1 LRLRAASFIG
11 YEIIGDGLLDFS
23 QMPQHINKGADHRDK
38 SDRAPSGATAGKRSA
53 CPTTFVST
61 NLPSMRGQKT
71 SLILLL
77 LLFVLPFTLRG
88 ASPIQER
95 ADRFVALANA
105 GYQALYRVNS
115 EAQWLAVTDVTPQH
129 DAAAEATGKAYAAF
143 NGNPAVISEA
153 RELLTHQKELNELTV
168 RQLKQLLL
176 NAAEG
181 PMTNPDLVA
190 KRVAAETKQASILNG
205 FEFKLNGQPISV
217 NQIDDKLDKSV
228 DLNERKAVWEA
239 SKQSGPALKPNLVT
253 LRDLRNGVA
262 KEMAYPDYFSLEV
275 AAYGMTTDEML
286 KMLEDWMAT
295 LRPLYL
301 QLHTWAKYK
310 LAEKFHQP
318 VPKKIPAH
326 WVNNRWCQEWPGLVE
341 AANID
346 KYFEGRKPEWI
357 IKTAEQFYTGLG
369 FMPLPQSFWERSD
382 LYPLPPD
389 SKRKKNTHAS
399 CWHIDLQSDIRSLQS
414 IEPNAR
420 WFFTA
425 HHELGHGYYFKAY
438 SRPEV
443 PYLLRLGA
451 APGFHEG
458 VGELIA
464 LASSQVP
471 YLQSRGVLPHEFN
484 ADKTAFLLDDALAR
498 SIPFIYFSCG
508 TMPHW
513 EADIYAHNLS
523 PDQWNARWWKYVSD
537 FQGIEPPSPRGE
549 EFCDA
554 ATKTHINDNPA
565 YYYNYAFAT
574 VFKFQLHDYIA
585 RKILHQPPQSCNYAD
600 NKEVGTWL
608 NNILKKGGTE
618 DWRKVLKEATGEDI
632 STRAMMDYFKPLM
645 SWLKEQNK
653 GRQIGWE

>member
-1 LRLRAASFIG
+1 
-11 YEIIGDGLLDFS
+11 
-23 QMPQHINKGADHRDK
+23 MHRDTFF
-38 SDRAPSGATAGKRSA
+38 SFFLLIPSLTFAT
-53 CPTTFVST
+53 
-61 NLPSMRGQKT
+61 
-71 SLILLL
+71 
-77 LLFVLPFTLRG
+77 
-88 ASPIQER
+88 SPIQKR
-95 ADRFVALANA
+95 ADRFLKLANA

-115 EAQWLAVTDVTPQH
+115 EAQWQAVTDVTPEH

-143 NGNPAVISEA
+143 NGNPAIISEA
-153 RELLTHQKELNELTV
+153 RDLLTHQKGLNALTV
-168 RQLKQLLL
+168 RELKQLLL

-190 KRVAAETKQASILNG
+190 KRVQAETKQQSILNS
-205 FEFKLNGQPISV
+205 FEFKLNGQKITA
-217 NQIDDKLDKSV
+217 NDIDNKLERST
-228 DLNERKAVWEA
+228 DLAERKAVWET
-239 SKQSGPALKPNLVT
+239 SKESGPALKPNLVT

-262 KEMAYPDYFSLEV
+262 KEMKYPDYFSLEV
-275 AAYGMTTDEML
+275 ASYGMTTDEML
-286 KMLEDWMAT
+286 KMLDDWMAT

-310 LAEKFHQP
+310 LAEKYHQP

-326 WVNNRWCQEWPGLVE
+326 WINNRWGQEWPGLVD

-369 FMPLPQSFWERSD
+369 FSPLPQSFWQKSD
-382 LYPLPPD
+382 LYPLSPD

-399 CWHIDLQSDIRSLQS
+399 C
-414 IEPNAR
+414 
-420 WFFTA
+420 
-425 HHELGHGYYFKAY
+425 FKAY
-438 SRPEV
+438 TRPEV

-458 VGELIA
+458 VGELIG

-471 YLQSRGVLPHEFN
+471 YLQSREILPADFRP
-484 ADKTAFLLDDALAR
+484 DKTAFLLDDALAR

-508 TMPHW
+508 VMPHW
-513 EADIYAHNLS
+513 EADIYAKDL
-523 PDQWNARWWKYVSD
+523 PADQWNARWWKYVSD

-600 NKEVGTWL
+600 NKEVGAWL

-645 SWLKEQNK
+645 SWLEEQNK
-653 GRQIGWE
+653 GRQIGWD

>member
-1 LRLRAASFIG
+1 MHQRKHAF
-11 YEIIGDGLLDFS
+11 LLS
-23 QMPQHINKGADHRDK
+23 
-38 SDRAPSGATAGKRSA
+38 S
-53 CPTTFVST
+53 
-61 NLPSMRGQKT
+61 
-71 SLILLL
+71 LLL
-77 LLFVLPFTLRG
+77 LLLSVSFGFAATKSAV
-88 ASPIQER
+88 QER
-95 ADRFVALANA
+95 ADRFLALANA
-105 GYQALYRVNS
+105 GYQSLYLVNS
-115 EAQWLAVTDVTPQH
+115 EAQWVAVTDVTPQH

-143 NGNPAVISEA
+143 NGNPAIINEA
-153 RELLTHQKELNELTV
+153 RELLTHQKELSELTV

-190 KRVAAETKQASILNG
+190 KRVAAETKQASLMNG
-205 FEFKLNGQPISV
+205 FEFKLNGQKMTA
-217 NQIDDKLDKSV
+217 NQIDDKLEKST
-228 DLNERKAVWEA
+228 DLAERKAVWDT
-239 SKQSGPALKPNLVT
+239 SKEIGPALKENLVT

-262 KEMAYPDYFSLEV
+262 KEMKYPDYFGLQV
-275 AAYGMTTDEML
+275 AAYGITTDEMV
-286 KMLEDWMAT
+286 KMLEDWMTT

-301 QLHTWAKYK
+301 QLHTWVKYK
-310 LAEKFHQP
+310 LAEKFQQP

-326 WVNNRWCQEWPGLVE
+326 WINNRWAQEWPGLVE

-346 KYFEGRKPEWI
+346 KYFEGRKPEWTVR
-357 IKTAEQFYTGLG
+357 TAEQFYTGLG
-369 FMPLPQSFWERSD
+369 FPPLPESFWQKSD
-382 LYPLPPD
+382 LYPVPPNE
-389 SKRKKNTHAS
+389 KRKKNTHAS
-399 CWHIDLQSDIRSLQS
+399 CWHVDLERDIRSLQS

-425 HHELGHGYYFKAY
+425 HHELGHGHYFMAY

-458 VGELIA
+458 VGELIS

-471 YLQSRGVLPHEFN
+471 YLQSRGVLPNDFN
-484 ADKTAFLLDDALAR
+484 ADKTAFLLDDALSR

-508 TMPHW
+508 VMPHW
-513 EADIYAHNLS
+513 EADIYAHNLP
-523 PDQWNARWWKYVSD
+523 PDQWNARWWKYVGD
-537 FQGIEPPSPRGE
+537 FQGVEPPEPRSE
-549 EFCDA
+549 NFCDA
-554 ATKTHINDNPA
+554 ASKTHINDNPA

-608 NNILKKGGTE
+608 NNLLKKGGTE

-645 SWLKEQNK
+645 TWLEEQNK